1 LLLLGGSGRRIF
13 CWAGSLTV
21 TGKEPATCTLS
32 TGEEKKE
39 GSKLLRLKLPDSSS
53 PPSLSLA
60 SSGTSTLGGSSTLK
74 ASELNGERVLAG
86 SLLRAGLA
94 KMYCT
99 FSSFS
104 PSGMKPVRSGALS
117 CWKGSVLLLARSTD
131 SRNPGLKVDVVKGRG
146 SRGELWTLRG
156 LARGESKYWISRLF
170 NPPEGSTLFA
180 AALASAAELSL
191 IPVTSL

>member
-1 LLLLGGSGRRIF
+1 MMGR
-13 CWAGSLTV
+13 
-21 TGKEPATCTLS
+21 EPATCTLS

-53 PPSLSLA
+53 SS
-60 SSGTSTLGGSSTLK
+60 STKSGTSSSTLGGSSTLK

-86 SLLRAGLA
+86 SLVRAGLA

-117 CWKGSVLLLARSTD
+117 CWRGSVLLLARSID
-131 SRNPGLKVDVVKGRG
+131 SRKPVLAVDVVNGRG
-146 SRGELWTLRG
+146 SRGALCTLSG
-156 LARGESKYWISRLF
+156 LARGESKYSISTLF
-170 NPPEGSTLFA
+170 NSLVAGSTLFEED
-180 AALASAAELSL
+180 LASAAELSL
-191 IPVTSL
+191 IPVTSLLIMMMMMMM

>member
-1 LLLLGGSGRRIF
+1 MLLLGGSCLRRF

-21 TGKEPATCTLS
+21 TGKDPATCTLS

-39 GSKLLRLKLPDSSS
+39 GSKLLRLKLPDSS
-53 PPSLSLA
+53 PLSFGN
-60 SSGTSTLGGSSTLK
+60 SGTRTFGGSSTLN

-131 SRNPGLKVDVVKGRG
+131 SRNPGLRVDVVKGRG
-146 SRGELWTLRG
+146 SRGELCTLSG
-156 LARGESKYWISRLF
+156 FARGESKYWISTLF
-170 NPPEGSTLFA
+170 N
-180 AALASAAELSL
+180 
-191 IPVTSL
+191 